1 MRERTS
7 HCRIPGRSLVGDTA
21 GTILPMAASGI
32 LVCAAIVGSGV
43 DLSRAYKAQN
53 RLQSAC
59 DAGVLAGRHSVASNG
74 FDEAAAAKA
83 DTYFDANFDDD
94 EQQTHDTSFEAASE
108 DNGITVSGTASTQ
121 LDTAIMKIFGIND
134 FALTVNCTASMGVG
148 NSDIVMVLDT
158 TGSMLDEADGTVPE
172 AGDTT
177 KLHDLRAAMK
187 NFYDTVA
194 ASSDGSNA
202 RIRYGFVPY
211 SSSVNV
217 GHLIHDLNPAFLA
230 DTTPVQSRQWVAW
243 GTPVASSGTGYST
256 TLYDKNWTRITTTS
270 YSTESACLAAKP
282 ADTAWANHGGATQ
295 HNTQYEYINDNAQR
309 VIRTTTSTQQQRS
322 TVYSC
327 IYRSN
332 DGKYYVNSKLA
343 YRDLSTYEY
352 QTSDPKVITNP
363 GDHWDGLMY
372 RQVQYNTSSYKNF
385 NAIRTLVGLSNGA
398 PALVSSTWA
407 GCIEERQT
415 VATDTF
421 TASGDTISPEG
432 ALDLDIDL
440 APDPGNEATKWAPL
454 WPELSYYRSAS
465 AQFSFEDPNDISF
478 IENKASAACPQAA
491 RLLAEME
498 KDDFDEYA
506 DSLVARGSTY
516 HDIGMIWGARLA
528 SPQGLWDDL
537 VNEEPGNGGTV
548 SRHIIFM
555 TDGIM
560 QPSTTTHSSYGVE
573 RNDKRVTGDGS
584 SGQTSRHNAR
594 FLALCEAVKAK
605 GIRVWVIAFGTSL
618 TTQLQTCASS
628 GSSFT
633 ASSSVQLNTAFQE
646 IAKQVGELRVMQ

>member
-1 MRERTS
+1 MREPIA
-7 HCRIPGRSLVGDTA
+7 HCRKPGRSLVSDTA

-32 LVCAAIVGSGV
+32 LVCAAIIGSGV

-53 RLQSAC
+53 RLQAAC
-59 DAGVLAGRHSVASNG
+59 DAGVLAGRHAVASNG
-74 FDEAAAAKA
+74 FDEAAEAKA

-94 EQQTHDTSFEAASE
+94 DQQTHDTSFEATSQ
-108 DNGITVSGTASTQ
+108 DNGITVSGIASTR
-121 LDTAIMKIFGIND
+121 LDTAIMKVFGIND
-134 FALTVNCTASMGVG
+134 FALTVDCTASMGVG

-158 TGSMLDEADGTVPE
+158 TGSMLDEANGTTPE
-172 AGDTT
+172 TGDTT
-177 KLHDLRAAMK
+177 KLQDLQAAMK

-217 GHLIHDLNPAFLA
+217 GRLIHDLNPGFLA
-230 DTTPVQSRQWVAW
+230 DTVNVQSRQWVAW
-243 GTPVASSGTGYST
+243 GTPVTSSGTGYTT
-256 TLYDKNWTRITTTS
+256 TLYDRDWTRVTTTS
-270 YSTESACLAAKP
+270 YATESACLSAKP
-282 ADTAWANHGGATQ
+282 ADTAWTNYGTLEHPGTRS
-295 HNTQYEYINDNAQR
+295 EYINDSGQR
-309 VIRTTTSTQQQRS
+309 VVRTSVDSQEQRS
-322 TVYSC
+322 TIYSC
-327 IYRSN
+327 IYRSR
-332 DGKYYVNSKLA
+332 DGKYYVNWKLA
-343 YRDLSTYEY
+343 YRDFLNYAYEV
-352 QTSDPKVITNP
+352 SDANVITNP
-363 GDHWDGLMY
+363 DDNWDGLLY
-372 RQVQYNTSSYKNF
+372 RRVEYSTASYKNF
-385 NAIRTLVGLSNGA
+385 NTISTLVGLENDA

-415 VATDTF
+415 VAAGTF
-421 TASGDTISPEG
+421 TASGDAISPES
-432 ALDLDIDL
+432 ALDLNIDL
-440 APDPGNEATKWAPL
+440 APDPANEATRWAPL

-465 AQFSFEDPNDISF
+465 AQFSFEDPADSSF
-478 IENKASAACPQAA
+478 NEDKASAACPREAQ
-491 RLLAEME
+491 LLTEME
-498 KDDFDEYA
+498 EGDFDEYA

-628 GSSFT
+628 DSSYT
-633 ASSSVQLNTAFQE
+633 ASSAEQLNTAFQE
-646 IAKQVGELRVMQ
+646 IARQVGELRVTQ

>member
-1 MRERTS
+1 MRERTAHS
-7 HCRIPGRSLVGDTA
+7 RMPGRSLIRDTA

-32 LVCAAIVGSGV
+32 LVCAAIIGSGV

-74 FDEAAAAKA
+74 FDEAAEAKA

-94 EQQTHDTSFEAASE
+94 DQQTQDTSFEATSE
-108 DNGITVSGTASTQ
+108 DNGITVSGTASTR
-121 LDTAIMKIFGIND
+121 LDTAIMKVFGIND
-134 FALTVNCTASMGVG
+134 FALTVDCTASMGVG

-158 TGSMLDEADGTVPE
+158 TGSMLDEANGTTPE
-172 AGDTT
+172 TGDTT
-177 KLHDLRAAMK
+177 KLQDLQAAMK

-194 ASSDGSNA
+194 ASSEGSNA

-217 GHLIHDLNPAFLA
+217 GHLIHDLNPGFLA
-230 DTTPVQSRQWVAW
+230 DTAHVQSRQWVAW
-243 GTPVASSGTGYST
+243 GTPVTSSGSGYST
-256 TLYDKNWTRITTTS
+256 TLYDRNWTRITTTS
-270 YSTESACLAAKP
+270 FSTESACLTGKP
-282 ADTAWANHGGATQ
+282 ADTAWANYGTASRP
-295 HNTQYEYINDNAQR
+295 NTEYEYVNDDAQR
-309 VIRTTTSTQQQRS
+309 VIRTTISAQEQRS
-322 TVYSC
+322 TMYSC
-327 IYRSN
+327 IYRSS
-332 DGKYYVNSKLA
+332 DKKYYVNWKLA
-343 YRDLSTYEY
+343 YRDFSTYEY
-352 QTSDPKVITNP
+352 ETSDANVVTDP
-363 GDHWDGLMY
+363 DDDWDGLLY
-372 RQVQYNTSSYKNF
+372 RQVEYSTASYKNF
-385 NAIRTLVGLSNGA
+385 NTISSLVGIDDDE

-415 VATDTF
+415 VATGTF

-432 ALDLDIDL
+432 ALDLNIDA
-440 APDPGNEATKWAPL
+440 APDLSNDGTKWAPL

-465 AQFSFEDPNDISF
+465 AQYSFEDPNDSGF
-478 IENKASAACPQAA
+478 NDDKASAACPHGAQ
-491 RLLAEME
+491 LLTEME
-498 KDDFDEYA
+498 EDDFDDYA

-537 VNEEPGNGGTV
+537 VNEEAGNGGTV

-573 RNDKRVTGDGS
+573 RNDKRVTDDGS
-584 SGQTSRHNAR
+584 SSQTSRHNAR

-628 GSSFT
+628 DSSYT
-633 ASSSVQLNTAFQE
+633 ASSSEQLNTAFQQ
-646 IAKQVGELRVMQ
+646 IAKQVGELRVTQ